1 MNLPIGCRSAF
12 GSSIRTH
19 GRLWLNPLRRSP
31 TKVAS
36 RRRPARRPGS
46 GGCAGVLGW
55 FRNHKPDDHDDDE
68 AAAATGKFKQTLQ
81 SSPALRPQTFAVGDT
96 NQSAHQQ
103 ADSRSDPERGQR
115 PARRRH
121 PQAGDK
127 QHDQAG
133 PRKDLVEK
141 LRTPKGKRQMG
152 GTSHGKAEPEARA
165 GTAAD
170 GYDRDEDMD
179 ELDDKLETHGDRIK
193 VTDSAGV
200 SATLSI
206 ASSSLAWPGTTG
218 ARRGRFV
225 VAPTSPEL
233 FSTRR
238 RTTGPS
244 GKRRAGRNQP
254 DQAGGRASST
264 PEGRA

>member
-1 MNLPIGCRSAF
+1 MNLPIGCRSAS

-36 RRRPARRPGS
+36 RRRPARRPASIEPLSARERALQADQDS
-46 GGCAGVLGW
+46 GGCAGALGW
-55 FRNHKPDDHDDDE
+55 FRNHQPDDQDDDE
-68 AAAATGKFKQTLQ
+68 AAAATGKLKQTLQ

-96 NQSAHQQ
+96 NQSAHQRPDDRVEQNEYEHQQ
-103 ADSRSDPERGQR
+103 ADSRSDPERGQG

-127 QHDQAG
+127 QHDQTG
-133 PRKDLVEK
+133 PREDLVEK

-179 ELDDKLETHGDRIK
+179 ELDDKVETHGDRIK
-193 VTDSAGV
+193 VTDSVGV
-200 SATLSI
+200 SATLYHRQFL
-206 ASSSLAWPGTTG
+206 ASMVGYDWRS
-218 ARRGRFV
+218 ARPLRSR
-225 VAPTSPEL
+225 S
-233 FSTRR
+233 
-238 RTTGPS
+238 
-244 GKRRAGRNQP
+244 
-254 DQAGGRASST
+254 D
-264 PEGRA
+264 